1 MSSPLSAASGQS
13 RDAQSLIGTSL
24 DWVSKGLL
32 TLAALLAFLLCFVVC
47 ADVIGRV
54 LFSAPLKGTPELVS
68 SSIVI
73 ICYLQASYA
82 ILSGGMMQV
91 DAFTVHFPV
100 PVQAALGI
108 IGSLLGA
115 LLFGII
121 FWGSVEGFMHAWT
134 SGEYEGE
141 GALHVPMW
149 PVRLSVL
156 VGTLLACLGYILLA
170 CRQIVAARR
179 AEVIIT
185 GVSH

>member
-1 MSSPLSAASGQS
+1 MSSPLSAAPGRS
-13 RDAQSLIGTSL
+13 RDAHSLIGTVL

-32 TLAALLAFLLCFVVC
+32 ALAAMLAFLLCFVVC

-115 LLFGII
+115 LLFGMI
-121 FWGSVEGFMHAWT
+121 FWGSIDGFLHAWT